1 MAGALP
7 EELPYDPGPDE
18 RNWAMFC
25 HLSVFAGLLFPFGN
39 VIAPLVLWLLKRRES
54 AFVDFHGK
62 EVLNFQITLLL
73 GFAVCWVLTLVII
86 GLVLMVVLAL
96 AALVLTIIG
105 LVRASRGEC
114 WRYPL
119 SLRLV
124 S

>member
-1 MAGALP
+1 M
-7 EELPYDPGPDE
+7 
-18 RNWAMFC
+18 
-25 HLSVFAGLLFPFGN
+25 
-39 VIAPLVLWLLKRRES
+39 LWLLKRRES
-54 AFVDFHGK
+54 TFVGFHGK

-86 GLVLMVVLAL
+86 GLVL
-96 AALVLTIIG
+96 TIIG
-105 LVRASRGEC
+105 LVRASRGEY